1 MLQPLVMC
9 TVCGAVAVLIPPHV
23 WGLLSSGLGWLAGWA
38 GAGARAGARAGSP
51 TPRLFT
57 KSELSRYSGAEGSPG
72 LYLSVLGQVFD
83 VRRGK
88 QHYGPGGAY
97 SFFTGRDASRAFVSG
112 DFTENGL
119 VDDVTGLSP
128 TEMLS
133 LHDWLTFYKKEYV
146 FKGKLSGTYY
156 DHNGEPTQALVD
168 AELAVIQGRKLKA
181 ESELENKIF
190 PPCNSEWTSTKG
202 GRVWCSSLSGGIER
216 NWAGVPRKLYKP
228 GSRNHRC
235 VCVRTNGPPANQPSS
250 AHNRGDL
257 DNPNLQEYEGCY
269 SLSDSC
275 AIPEE

>member
-97 SFFTGRDASRAFVSG
+97 SFFT
-112 DFTENGL
+112 
-119 VDDVTGLSP
+119 
-128 TEMLS
+128 
-133 LHDWLTFYKKEYV
+133 
-146 FKGKLSGTYY
+146 GKLSGTYY